1 MKYNYIFDSS
11 KTLYDKEFEIEREKS
26 EKITI
31 FFEKEGVVLTAD
43 IHGNATFESVD
54 GKIIKKDKAD
64 SSRFFSFIYCIVNHN
79 VITVTFPVTE
89 TVDHYP
95 DCDGEFD
102 RYSVKIIDK
111 IIITC
116 PLD

>member
-1 MKYNYIFDSS
+1 MKYDYVFDSS
-11 KTLYDKEFEIEREKS
+11 QTLYDKKFEIQSEKS
-26 EKITI
+26 EEITI

-64 SSRFFSFIYCIVNHN
+64 SSRFFSFIYCIVKDNK
-79 VITVTFPVTE
+79 ITVTFPVTE

-95 DCDGEFD
+95 NCDGEYD
-102 RYSVKIIDK
+102 RYSQKIVDK

-116 PLD
+116 PVG